1 MPQEVV
7 HINVRRLPVR
17 LLLLLLL
24 LAAAFWSYSVLRWYI
39 GNTLAEYFNPQEN
52 NIQIAQMAVSM
63 APDDPLTHWRI
74 AQVSQKLLPLDQQAQ
89 AIGEY
94 EKAVNLSPN
103 DYRLWVSLGT
113 AHGRA
118 GDPAKAEQALRR
130 AVGLAPSYA
139 YPHWFLGNL
148 LLRNGRYD
156 EAFDELR
163 IAADAEPELQ
173 SQQFN
178 LIWQIYSTDPE
189 ALAKAVG
196 PTAIARAKFAL
207 YLLTQRRFEDGL
219 RLWNG
224 LSADEKRANKETA
237 GAIITALNAEYRYHD
252 AGKVWN
258 DITSE
263 KYQAQVGRV
272 FDGSFEEPVVYGP
285 ETVFGWQT
293 KNAPQMQIAIDP
305 AKGHNGER
313 SLRLVFQ
320 VRADLEGINVS
331 QLVPVEPNT
340 EYDFEFFVKTE
351 KLETGS
357 APQVQIVDPT
367 NGGAL
372 ATSDMA
378 PGGTSDW
385 TPINLSFKTGENT
398 QAVFLKLVRISCS
411 KPETP
416 ICPIFGSVWY
426 DDFSFKRR
434 N

>member
-1 MPQEVV
+1 MAQEVIQ
-7 HINVRRLPVR
+7 INIRRLPVKI
-17 LLLLLLL
+17 LLLILLLV
-24 LAAAFWSYSVLRWYI
+24 AAVWSYSVLRWYI
-39 GNTLAEYFNPQEN
+39 GNTLAEYSNANEN

-89 AIGEY
+89 SIVEY

-103 DYRLWVSLGT
+103 DYRLWMSLGT

-118 GDPAKAEQALRR
+118 GDPAKAEEALRR
-130 AVGLAPSYA
+130 AVALAPNYA
-139 YPHWFLGNL
+139 YPHWYLGNL

-156 EAFDELR
+156 EAFSELR
-163 IAADAEPELQ
+163 SAAGADPELQ

-189 ALAKAVG
+189 ALRNAVG

-207 YLLTQRRFEDGL
+207 YLLTQKRFEDGL

-224 LSADEKRANKETA
+224 LSTEEKRANKETA
-237 GAIITALNAEYRYHD
+237 EAIITSLNVEYRYHD
-252 AGKVWN
+252 AVKVWN
-258 DITSE
+258 EIATE

-272 FDGSFEEPVVYGP
+272 FDGSFEEAVTYGP
-285 ETVFGWQT
+285 ETVFGWQV

-305 AKGHNGER
+305 GKSHAGER
-313 SLRLVFQ
+313 SLRLAFQ
-320 VRADLEGINVS
+320 VRANLEEINVS
-331 QLVPVEPNT
+331 QLVPVTPNT
-340 EYDFEFFVKTE
+340 EYDFECFVRTE

-357 APQVQIVDPT
+357 APQVQIIDPT
-367 NGGAL
+367 NATPL
-372 ATSDMA
+372 ASSSMA
-378 PGGTSDW
+378 PGGTNEW
-385 TPINLSFKTGENT
+385 APINLQFKTGEKT
-398 QAVFLKLVRISCS
+398 EAVFLKIVRVSCS
-411 KPETP
+411 TQETP
-416 ICPIFGSVWY
+416 VCPIYGTIWY